1 MWRWNNKRATSVR
14 HTVCESSPT
23 RFEPI
28 TSQIPGGR
36 SIHLSYLE
44 LKESEA
50 NYTRFIFDTRPAYCI
65 TSNLVSAQIL
75 EPYLE

>member
-1 MWRWNNKRATSVR
+1 MHERGAKKK
-14 HTVCESSPT
+14 CESFLT
-23 RFEPI
+23 GFELM

-36 SIHLSYLE
+36 SIHLSHGE

-50 NYTRFIFDTRPAYCI
+50 NYTRFIFDTLPAYCM
-65 TSNLVSAQIL
+65 TSNLVTVQIL

>member
-1 MWRWNNKRATSVR
+1 MHERAAKKKSEPFLTG
-14 HTVCESSPT
+14 
-23 RFEPI
+23 FEPM

-36 SIHLSYLE
+36 SIHLSHGE

-50 NYTRFIFDTRPAYCI
+50 NYTRFIFDTLPAYCM
-65 TSNLVSAQIL
+65 TSNLVTVQIL